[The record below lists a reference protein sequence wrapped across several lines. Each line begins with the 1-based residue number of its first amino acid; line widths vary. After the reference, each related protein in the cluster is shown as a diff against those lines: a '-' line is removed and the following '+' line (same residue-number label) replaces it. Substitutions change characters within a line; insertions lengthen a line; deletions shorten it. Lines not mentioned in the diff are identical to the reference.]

1 MTTLLCCCGWCSC
14 CCRVLS
20 SPVYTR
26 RNGAPVLQSCA
37 LLSSGGGPLIIQ
49 GISSNVVAV
58 LTPKGCAHDIRSHV
72 TTHTVRGVGVAQTKQ
87 CVPTASWMTPHA
99 KPPPQRCHGTARAR
113 ADHPSKWPVEH
124 SPIQESICMR
134 VHIGILSRLQ
144 ATMIPAL
151 NVGAASGA
159 QKRMLTRSSP
169 SSSRP
174 RSICADPTFNTAF
187 EHMVWQSPNDP
198 VALSFIRTF
207 APHIGAASVA
217 RDPSFFYAPRT
228 FMNFNACSPEG
239 HDHIIK
245 LEHIVRHQLSE
256 SGLRYVLSKLT
267 LNFFTSHMWP
277 PRPHRIV
284 GIQIIQAADTS
295 VTSNDLTTG
304 SSEDHPIPE
313 SHIKMVE
320 SGSGQAVDNLDLIQI
335 RLPSFIPSAVPAAGI
350 ASSDKDW
357 WIQILTRS
365 VHYTEEDLDR
375 IRQIAPGFVNVALE
389 RLKFSAWQPQL
400 LTQYDKEQ

>member
-1 MTTLLCCCGWCSC
+1 
-14 CCRVLS
+14 
-20 SPVYTR
+20 
-26 RNGAPVLQSCA
+26 
-37 LLSSGGGPLIIQ
+37 
-49 GISSNVVAV
+49 
-58 LTPKGCAHDIRSHV
+58 
-72 TTHTVRGVGVAQTKQ
+72 
-87 CVPTASWMTPHA
+87 
-99 KPPPQRCHGTARAR
+99 
-113 ADHPSKWPVEH
+113 
-124 SPIQESICMR
+124 MR
-134 VHIGILSRLQ
+134 VHFGILSRLQ
-144 ATMIPAL
+144 ATMTPAL

-159 QKRMLTRSSP
+159 QKRMLTHSSP

-187 EHMVWQSPNDP
+187 EHMVWQGPNDP

-217 RDPSFFYAPRT
+217 RDPSFVFAPRT
-228 FMNFNACSPEG
+228 FMNFNACSLEG

-245 LEHIVRHQLSE
+245 LELIVRHQLSQ

-284 GIQIIQAADTS
+284 GIQIIHDSPDQTADTS
-295 VTSNDLTTG
+295 VTNSDLTMG
-304 SSEDHPIPE
+304 SSEDHPMPE
-313 SHIKMVE
+313 KHIKMVE

-335 RLPSFIPSAVPAAGI
+335 LLPSFIPSAAGI

-357 WIQILTRS
+357 WIEILSRS
-365 VHYTEEDLDR
+365 VHYKEEDLDR

-400 LTQYDKEQ
+400 LTKYYKEQ

>member
-1 MTTLLCCCGWCSC
+1 
-14 CCRVLS
+14 
-20 SPVYTR
+20 
-26 RNGAPVLQSCA
+26 
-37 LLSSGGGPLIIQ
+37 
-49 GISSNVVAV
+49 
-58 LTPKGCAHDIRSHV
+58 
-72 TTHTVRGVGVAQTKQ
+72 
-87 CVPTASWMTPHA
+87 
-99 KPPPQRCHGTARAR
+99 
-113 ADHPSKWPVEH
+113 
-124 SPIQESICMR
+124 MR
-134 VHIGILSRLQ
+134 VHFGILSRLQ

-151 NVGAASGA
+151 NGGAASGA
-159 QKRMLTRSSP
+159 QKRMLTHSSP

-187 EHMVWQSPNDP
+187 EHMVWQGPNDP

-217 RDPSFFYAPRT
+217 RDPSFVYAPRT
-228 FMNFNACSPEG
+228 FMTFNACSEG

-284 GIQIIQAADTS
+284 GIQIIHDSSDQTADTS
-295 VTSNDLTTG
+295 VTNNDLTMG
-304 SSEDHPIPE
+304 SSMPE
-313 SHIKMVE
+313 KHIKMVE

-335 RLPSFIPSAVPAAGI
+335 LLPSFIPSAVPAAGIPAAGI

-365 VHYTEEDLDR
+365 VHFTEEDLDR

-400 LTQYDKEQ
+400 LSQYDEEQ